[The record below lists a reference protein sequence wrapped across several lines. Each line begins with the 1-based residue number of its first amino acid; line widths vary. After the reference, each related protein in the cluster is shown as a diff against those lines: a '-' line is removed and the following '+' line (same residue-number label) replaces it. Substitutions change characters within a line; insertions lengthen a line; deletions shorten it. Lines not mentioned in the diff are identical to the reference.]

1 MAKLLAKLLL
11 MVPDVPTAANIPA
24 VACIPGDV
32 VAHNVSV
39 ASAVAVDSTVVMLLL
54 PLAFIIGPSSF
65 HGLASL
71 VLTAFDVLSLCYV

>member
-1 MAKLLAKLLL
+1 LAKLLAKLLL

-54 PLAFIIGPSSF
+54 PLAFI
-65 HGLASL
+65 
-71 VLTAFDVLSLCYV
+71 LCTGDQHYIPYKLLLIS